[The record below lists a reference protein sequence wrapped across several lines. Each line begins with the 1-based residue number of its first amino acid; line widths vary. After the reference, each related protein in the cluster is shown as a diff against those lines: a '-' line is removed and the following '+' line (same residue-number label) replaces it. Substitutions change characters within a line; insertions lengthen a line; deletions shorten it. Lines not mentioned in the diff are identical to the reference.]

1 MVQVKGQEGIM
12 RKIKCM
18 LAVILVLFVEA
29 AAIVLGGDYL
39 KGMTVPYKI
48 TFAAED
54 SDCFR
59 QQMISDEN
67 VDIIKKFSK
76 KYSISPI
83 RVLAAF
89 MASNEFSLG
98 NGELNNLDKKQ
109 FDSLE
114 KYLHKHYNKEYEALL
129 TAYGKVWKDV
139 KYFPVAVSKSNKDAT
154 VSYED
159 SWMYERNFGGK
170 RGHEGT
176 DIMAGVNKRGYY
188 PIISMT
194 DGVVEKIGWLTKGG
208 YRIGVRS
215 PSGGYY
221 YYAHLYKYA
230 ENFQVGDSILAGQL
244 LGYMG
249 DSGYGS
255 EGTVGQFA
263 VHLHVGMYINDDE
276 GKEISLNPYGVLKYV
291 EDKTVTYDY

>member
-1 MVQVKGQEGIM
+1 MGKLKRV
-12 RKIKCM
+12 
-18 LAVILVLFVEA
+18 LAVFLILFVEA
-29 AAIVLGGDYL
+29 AAIILGGDYL
-39 KGMTVPYKI
+39 KGITIPYKI

-54 SDCFR
+54 SDRFR
-59 QQMISDEN
+59 QQMMSDEN
-67 VDIIKKFSK
+67 VAIIQKFSK
-76 KYSISPI
+76 KHSISPI
-83 RVLAAF
+83 RVLAAA
-89 MASNEFSLG
+89 MVSNNFSLSEE
-98 NGELNNLDKKQ
+98 ELKNLDKKQ
-109 FDSLE
+109 FEELE
-114 KYLHKHYNKEYEALL
+114 DYLHKHYSKEYEALL
-129 TAYGKVWKDV
+129 VSYGKIWQDV
-139 KYFPVAVSKSNKDAT
+139 KYFPVAESKSNEEAT

-176 DIMAGVNKRGYY
+176 DLMAGINKRGLY
-188 PIISMT
+188 PIVSMT
-194 DGVVEKIGWLTKGG
+194 DGIVEKIGWLTKGG

-230 ENFQVGDSILAGQL
+230 EDFKVGDTISAGQL

-263 VHLHVGMYINDDE
+263 VHLHMGMYINDE
-276 GKEISLNPYGVLKYV
+276 NGNEISVNPYGVLKYF
-291 EDKTVTYDY
+291 EDKTLKYDY